1 MENVEEGQIV
11 DTHYPGASNPAVSY
25 SCWLPSRAPL
35 HSMSAAALKVTT
47 ESRPSSR
54 LAVTVT
60 VPGDR
65 CKASYED
72 ALTSLGRSIKL
83 PGFRQG
89 KVPRTVLMQQ
99 IGVIRIKATALE
111 KLIDSVWRDAIDQE
125 SIEPIS
131 QPDLSS
137 DFESLLESFDPGQEL
152 TFTLEADVAPSP
164 KLKSTKGLKAEFE
177 AVDYDASR
185 VDAMLEDSRK
195 QLATVI
201 PVEDRAAEKGDIGVL
216 SFKGTFSDDN
226 SEIEGGSAESMDVD
240 LEHGR
245 MIPGFIEGVIGMKIG
260 DSRTVDCQ
268 FPDDYPKED
277 ARGRKAAFLIELKDL
292 KTRELP
298 ALDDAFAKQASEQE
312 TLADLRLELE
322 KRLKDDAERRQTSN
336 RRDALLTALV
346 EQLEVELPEVLIQQ
360 ESRNLLEQTAAQ
372 FAQQGMDVKSL
383 FTPDLVRNLM
393 QNSRPEAEDRLRRS
407 FALTALAEA
416 EEIKVDDNDIEAKL
430 TEVRKDL
437 SPDAK
442 VDPERL
448 RQAVMDDLIHDRLMS
463 WLEENSTLTAA
474 TVKAE
479 KTAKAEKTS
488 KAKKTGKKDA
498 QASTGKGSG
507 DADGSEA
514 NADS

>member
-1 MENVEEGQIV
+1 
-11 DTHYPGASNPAVSY
+11 
-25 SCWLPSRAPL
+25 
-35 HSMSAAALKVTT
+35 MSAAALKVTT

-137 DFESLLESFDPGQEL
+137 DFEGLLESFDPGQEL

-177 AVDYDASR
+177 AVAYDASR

-322 KRLKDDAERRQTSN
+322 QRLKDDAERRQTSN
-336 RRDALLTALV
+336 RRDALVAALV
-346 EQLEVELPEVLIQQ
+346 EQLEVELPEALIQQ

-383 FTPDLVRNLM
+383 FTPELVRNLM
-393 QNSRPEAEDRLRRS
+393 QNSRPEAEERLRRS

-416 EEIKVDDNDIEAKL
+416 ENIAVDDKAVDDKVE
-430 TEVRKDL
+430 EVKKDL
-437 SPDAK
+437 SADAK
-442 VDPERL
+442 IDPARL
-448 RQAVMDDLIHDRLMS
+448 RQAVMDDLIQEQLMS
-463 WLEENSTLTAA
+463 WLEENSTLTEKAPSAEDAA
-474 TVKAE
+474 TDEKPAAKKKPATKTKAAS
-479 KTAKAEKTS
+479 KS
-488 KAKKTGKKDA
+488 KAD
-498 QASTGKGSG
+498 SGS
-507 DADGSEA
+507 
-514 NADS
+514 